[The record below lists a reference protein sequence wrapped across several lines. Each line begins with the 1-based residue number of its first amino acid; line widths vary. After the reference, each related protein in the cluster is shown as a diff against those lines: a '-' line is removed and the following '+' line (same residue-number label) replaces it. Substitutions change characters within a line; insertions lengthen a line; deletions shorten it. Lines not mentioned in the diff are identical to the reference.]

1 MEIVFAVVLFG
12 IGLFLVVKGGD
23 LFVDAATWIAKVS
36 GVPQFIIGAT
46 LVSVAT
52 TLPEQLVSCF
62 AAVQGKTEMAIGNA
76 VGSVTANT
84 GMILALS
91 IVFLPSVI
99 RRRQLAAKSLLL
111 LLSCLTLWLLCR
123 DGSLTLGES
132 FLLLLLFVGYLVE
145 NLRSA
150 ARENRIRPTG
160 RQRIRRRELA
170 GNVLR
175 FLLGTA
181 ALVVGSDLL
190 VDNGTV
196 LAQTMR
202 VPERLIS
209 VTMIAIGTS
218 LPELVTAITAIV
230 KRQPSLSVGNILGA
244 NIIDLTIIL
253 PLCAL
258 LSRGTLPVSAATVAL
273 DLPVCLL
280 VTATAL
286 VPALIFRRFS
296 RVQGV
301 GMLAIYASYL
311 VNLVL
316 F

>member
-1 MEIVFAVVLFG
+1 MEIFVAALLFG

-23 LFVDAATWIAKVS
+23 LFVDAATWIATVS
-36 GVPQFIIGAT
+36 GVPQFIVGAT

-62 AAVQGKTEMAIGNA
+62 AALQGKTEMAIGNA

-84 GMILALS
+84 GLILALS
-91 IVFLPSVI
+91 LVFLPSAI
-99 RRRQLAAKSLLL
+99 SRRQLAPKGFLLL
-111 LLSCLTLWLLCR
+111 ISGMALWLLCR
-123 DGSLTLGES
+123 DGALTLGES
-132 FLLLLLFVGYLVE
+132 ALMLALFVAYLAE

-150 ARENRIRPTG
+150 ARENRVRPSA
-160 RQRIRRRELA
+160 RQRVDRRELT

-175 FLLGTA
+175 FLLGTV

-196 LAQTMR
+196 LAQMLGI
-202 VPERLIS
+202 PERLIS

-244 NIIDLTIIL
+244 NIIDLAVIL

-258 LSRGTLPVSAATVAL
+258 LSQGSLPVSAATVAL

-280 VTATAL
+280 VTVTAL
-286 VPALIFRRFS
+286 LPALLFRRFS
-296 RVQGV
+296 RVQGL

-311 VNLVL
+311 VDLML
-316 F
+316 I